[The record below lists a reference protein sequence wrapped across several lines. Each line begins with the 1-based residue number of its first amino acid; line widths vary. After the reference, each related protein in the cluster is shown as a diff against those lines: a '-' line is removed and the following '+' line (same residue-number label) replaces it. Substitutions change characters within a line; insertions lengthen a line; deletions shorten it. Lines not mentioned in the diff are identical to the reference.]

1 MLPARHAW
9 ALHDIA
15 ASRAIEG
22 RALVAEPDGALMRR
36 AGASVARW
44 VAAIAP
50 HARRIWVACGPGG
63 NGGDGL
69 HAAALLARQGRRVSV
84 SLYADAARLPADA
97 AAGLRAALD
106 AGVPVTDHAPADADE
121 DIAVDALLGMGSR
134 RAPDGAVLAGVH
146 ALQHA
151 SAPVLAVDLPTGLHA
166 DTGAALGE
174 PFVRARATLSLLT
187 LKPGLFTGM
196 GRELAGELW
205 FDDLGIVATAL
216 EAPVARLYAPAPAA
230 LPGGVVHGAHKGA
243 FGDTVVVGGASGM
256 AGALSLAAQAALG
269 AGSGRT
275 IAVPLDPTAPLRHD
289 GRPEL
294 LWRPAAA
301 LADAGWWASATI
313 VCGCG
318 GGEAVDALLPR
329 LLEQAIRLVLDA
341 DALNALARNER
352 LRAGLRARARQGLA
366 TVLTPHPL
374 EAARLLGVN
383 TAEVQAHRLR
393 AATQLAHELQATV
406 VLKGSGTVVCT
417 PGLQAGI
424 NSTGG
429 PALATGGTGDVL
441 AGWLG
446 GRWSRR
452 RAEGPT
458 APALAHEI
466 AQEAVWLHGQA
477 AEPADVA
484 DGTVRAQE
492 LIDRMR
498 HQAKRPAST

>member
-1 MLPARHAW
+1 MLPTRHAW
-9 ALHDIA
+9 ALHDTTV
-15 ASRAIEG
+15 SRAIEA
-22 RALVAEPDGALMRR
+22 RALAAEPGGALMRR

-44 VAAIAP
+44 LAAVAP
-50 HARRIWVACGPGG
+50 HAQHIWVACGPGG

-84 SLYADAARLPADA
+84 SLHADAARLPADA

-106 AGVPVTDHAPADADE
+106 ARVPVTDHAPAGPVA
-121 DIAVDALLGMGSR
+121 DIAIDALLGLGNR
-134 RAPDGAVLAGVH
+134 RAPEGAVLAGLR
-146 ALQHA
+146 ALQRTGT
-151 SAPVLAVDLPTGLHA
+151 PVLAVDLPTGLHA

-174 PFVRARATLSLLT
+174 LFVRARATLSLLT

-205 FDDLGIVATAL
+205 FDDLGIDATDL
-216 EAPVARLYAPAPAA
+216 DPPVARLYAPTTPAG
-230 LPGGVVHGAHKGA
+230 PGGVAHGAHKGS
-243 FGDTVVVGGASGM
+243 FGDTVVVGGAPGM

-275 IAVPLDPTAPLRHD
+275 IAVPLDPAAPLRHD

-294 LWRPAAA
+294 LWRPAAV
-301 LADAGWWASATI
+301 LADAGGWASATV

-318 GGEAVDALLPR
+318 GGEAVDDLLPR

-341 DALNALARNER
+341 DALNALARSER
-352 LRAGLRARARQGLA
+352 LRAGLRARARQGRA

-374 EAARLLGVN
+374 EAARLLGVH

-393 AATQLAHELQATV
+393 AATQLACDLQATV
-406 VLKGSGTVVCT
+406 VLKGSGTVVCS
-417 PGLQAGI
+417 PGLPTGI

-429 PALATGGTGDVL
+429 PALASGGTGDVL

-446 GRWSRR
+446 GCWSRR

-458 APALAHEI
+458 AMTLAHEV
-466 AQEAVWLHGQA
+466 APAAGWLHGRA
-477 AEPADVA
+477 AEPADEA
-484 DGTVRAQE
+484 EGTVRAQD
-492 LIDRMR
+492 LIARMR
-498 HQAKRPAST
+498 HQATQPASP